1 MVIIDHLPKYNNV
14 QVLINH
20 VTMYYNDKNLLK
32 YYNGNHR
39 PPT

>member
-20 VTMYYNDKNLLK
+20 VTMYYNDK